1 MQTSYQ
7 CYNCNSISIHK
18 EYFTDLLLA
27 FPDPKGEEEGNKSSN
42 SNKER
47 VKENDGNVEP
57 KETKTPETSNISI
70 QQLVDLY
77 LRPEKLTG
85 ENQYHCN
92 KCKSLQD
99 CNKTMKILEGP
110 EHLICTLMR
119 FKYDRTLNRKS
130 KVFTDVKYDLS
141 LSIQAERC
149 NDSNANSRDTNNDE
163 KNELIDNNC
172 DKNAVKNSGHSQ
184 TDLTQCGDND
194 AHATSTPPHQE
205 EVYKLY
211 AIVVHSGYS
220 SDGGHYF
227 TYAKVPKK
235 PEQSQDSETTDDL
248 WYIFNDSKVTYS
260 NFESFLNLSKKFPV
274 DTAYVLFYQKV
285 NKCTA
290 SSTEEAFTT
299 LKEPLRKNLKMVVE
313 RDNIKFMREKERSA
327 ALSSSVGHK
336 LTKHGKIRKIITW
349 VSSSPYFFSSVECCI
364 YLQFFRHREKG

>member
-1 MQTSYQ
+1 
-7 CYNCNSISIHK
+7 
-18 EYFTDLLLA
+18 
-27 FPDPKGEEEGNKSSN
+27 
-42 SNKER
+42 
-47 VKENDGNVEP
+47 
-57 KETKTPETSNISI
+57 
-70 QQLVDLY
+70 
-77 LRPEKLTG
+77 
-85 ENQYHCN
+85 
-92 KCKSLQD
+92 
-99 CNKTMKILEGP
+99 
-110 EHLICTLMR
+110 MR

-130 KVFTDVKYDLS
+130 KVFTDVKYDQS
-141 LSIQAERC
+141 LSIQAETC
-149 NDSNANSRDTNNDE
+149 KDSNANSRGTNDNE
-163 KNELIDNNC
+163 KNDLIDNNC
-172 DKNAVKNSGHSQ
+172 DKHAVKNSNQSQ
-184 TDLTQCGDND
+184 TDLTQRGDND
-194 AHATSTPPHQE
+194 VHATSTPPRQE

-299 LKEPLRKNLKMVVE
+299 SKEPLRKNLKMVVE

-336 LTKHGKIRKIITW
+336 STKHGKIRKI
-349 VSSSPYFFSSVECCI
+349 FS
-364 YLQFFRHREKG
+364 

>member
-1 MQTSYQ
+1 
-7 CYNCNSISIHK
+7 
-18 EYFTDLLLA
+18 
-27 FPDPKGEEEGNKSSN
+27 
-42 SNKER
+42 
-47 VKENDGNVEP
+47 
-57 KETKTPETSNISI
+57 
-70 QQLVDLY
+70 
-77 LRPEKLTG
+77 
-85 ENQYHCN
+85 
-92 KCKSLQD
+92 
-99 CNKTMKILEGP
+99 
-110 EHLICTLMR
+110 MR

-130 KVFTDVKYDLS
+130 KVFTDVKYDQS
-141 LSIQAERC
+141 LSIQAEKC
-149 NDSNANSRDTNNDE
+149 KESNANSTGTNNDE
-163 KNELIDNNC
+163 EKELIDNNC
-172 DKNAVKNSGHSQ
+172 DKQAVKNSNHSQ
-184 TDLTQCGDND
+184 TDLTQRGDND

-327 ALSSSVGHK
+327 ALSSSGGHK
-336 LTKHGKIRKIITW
+336 LTKHGKIRKII
-349 VSSSPYFFSSVECCI
+349 S
-364 YLQFFRHREKG
+364 